1 MADVT
6 WELQDLH
13 FSHGREPV
21 LRGMNLAF
29 EPGHLYGVIG
39 PNGSGKSTLL
49 NLMAGHLKPSGGSVL
64 LNGIPVHTL
73 PPAVLAP
80 LAAMVPQSGRFTF
93 PFTVSEA
100 ALMGRHPHIPRFSR
114 PSEHDLGAVRAA
126 LEIMDMAHLA
136 HRSLDELSGGERQR
150 CMVARCLAQ
159 ATPGLLLDEPTSSM
173 DIRHGLAAMAE
184 LVRLVRDENRTVIA
198 VLHDLNLAAA
208 HCDRIVMLDR
218 GTVHATGDVAEI
230 LTPAAIREVFGV
242 AAQTIPHPGSN
253 RPVITF
259 TQEP

>member
-6 WELQDLH
+6 WELHGLR

-21 LRGMNLAF
+21 LRGIDLTF
-29 EPGHLYGVIG
+29 DPGHLYGVVG

-49 NLMAGHLKPSGGSVL
+49 NLMAGHLKPGAGRVL

-80 LAAMVPQSGRFTF
+80 LAAMVPQNGRFTF

-100 ALMGRHPHIPRFSR
+100 VLMGRHPHIPRFSR
-114 PSEHDLGAVRAA
+114 PSEKDLDAVRGA
-126 LEIMDMAHLA
+126 LEAMDMAHLA
-136 HRSLDELSGGERQR
+136 HRPLDELSGGERQR
-150 CMVARCLAQ
+150 CMVARSLAQ
-159 ATPGLLLDEPTSSM
+159 ATPTLLLDEPTSSM

-184 LVRLVRDENRTVIA
+184 LVRLVREENRTVIA
-198 VLHDLNLAAA
+198 VLHDLNLAAS

-218 GTVHATGDVAEI
+218 GAVHATGGVAEV
-230 LTPAAIREVFGV
+230 LTPEAIRTVFGV
-242 AAQTIPHPGSN
+242 TAQTIQPPGSN

-259 TQEP
+259 TQES